1 MKTNLTK
8 LQKFACWVGI
18 FAGIFFI
25 LRGVSLPSQALE
37 IFLPKPALPSHT
49 PLLDKNQD
57 TNLSPLPK
65 EISSP
70 FPSQPAPQKAE
81 ASPSLSPEKD
91 KKIEKLIENLQ
102 AAKVS
107 FDKKLCEQ
115 MEHINQDILYQL
127 YEEDLPDNIIDEK
140 KDEKF
145 MHPCPKALKD
155 LQILPDKKPAY
166 FGPIPLIAIVI
177 DDMGISPKRTAE
189 IIDIKAPLT
198 ASFLTYGRNLETQI
212 QKAKNSG
219 HEIMLHVPMEAQ
231 TTKDVAPD
239 VLTTRMSQQ
248 EISERL
254 QKMLQKFPNINGI
267 NNHMGSKMTENE
279 QKMAAVME
287 VLKQHRLFFL
297 DSKTSAKSKAQEAA
311 LQYGVAYA
319 QRHVFLDNLND
330 KNYILKQLQQ
340 MKSLAQKNGYAIA
353 IGHPKTQTVLAL
365 KEWLPK
371 NQDIQLVP
379 LSHIVKILH
388 PNFVQDNSLN

>member
-8 LQKFACWVGI
+8 LQKFACGVGI

-37 IFLPKPALPSHT
+37 IFLPKPVLPSHT

-65 EISSP
+65 EISSS

-81 ASPSLSPEKD
+81 ASLSLSPEKD

-140 KDEKF
+140 RNEKF

-166 FGPIPLIAIVI
+166 FGPVPLIAIVI

-297 DSKTSAKSKAQEAA
+297 DSKTSAKSKAKEAA

-319 QRHVFLDNLND
+319 QRHVF
-330 KNYILKQLQQ
+330 
-340 MKSLAQKNGYAIA
+340 
-353 IGHPKTQTVLAL
+353 
-365 KEWLPK
+365 
-371 NQDIQLVP
+371 
-379 LSHIVKILH
+379 
-388 PNFVQDNSLN
+388 

>member
-65 EISSP
+65 EISSS
-70 FPSQPAPQKAE
+70 FSSQPAPQKAE
-81 ASPSLSPEKD
+81 ASLSLSPEKD

-166 FGPIPLIAIVI
+166 FGPVPLIAI
-177 DDMGISPKRTAE
+177 PKERP
-189 IIDIKAPLT
+189 KLLT
-198 ASFLTYGRNLETQI
+198 
-212 QKAKNSG
+212 
-219 HEIMLHVPMEAQ
+219 
-231 TTKDVAPD
+231 
-239 VLTTRMSQQ
+239 
-248 EISERL
+248 
-254 QKMLQKFPNINGI
+254 
-267 NNHMGSKMTENE
+267 
-279 QKMAAVME
+279 
-287 VLKQHRLFFL
+287 LKPR
-297 DSKTSAKSKAQEAA
+297 
-311 LQYGVAYA
+311 
-319 QRHVFLDNLND
+319 
-330 KNYILKQLQQ
+330 
-340 MKSLAQKNGYAIA
+340 
-353 IGHPKTQTVLAL
+353 
-365 KEWLPK
+365 
-371 NQDIQLVP
+371 
-379 LSHIVKILH
+379 
-388 PNFVQDNSLN
+388 